1 MRIAPLTLVF
11 IVTTTCGAFAR
22 VGETPDQLVARYGQP
37 LNETDQKAEGAKIPL
52 ARVTFQKGGYQI
64 DVTISGGL
72 SVQEVFKKINDQS
85 MTVDEARLLLNAN
98 AQGMNW
104 SAPQKTTDAIVWT
117 RDDNAVAQLSS
128 DGSMIIR
135 SRQLTV
141 EEVTAKR
148 LEQHPSLEG
157 F

>member
-11 IVTTTCGAFAR
+11 IFTTTCGAWAR
-22 VGETPDQLVARYGQP
+22 IGETPDQLVARYGQP
-37 LNETDQKAEGAKIPL
+37 LNETDQKAEGAKISL

-72 SVQEVFKKINDQS
+72 SVQEAFKKINNQPI
-85 MTVDEARLLLNAN
+85 TVEEARLLLSAN
-98 AQGMNW
+98 AQGLEW
-104 SAPQKTTDAIVWT
+104 SAPEKKADAMIWT
-117 RDDNAVAQLSS
+117 RDDNAVAQLSN

-135 SRQLTV
+135 SRQLTA
-141 EEVTAKR
+141 EEITAKR